1 MILLGYALVAIGAAG
16 FVTRSVEFVRITI
29 PDNYGSNP
37 GFGAYESMVL
47 PWFAAGFIGLGFV
60 LGTTWSA
67 VKQAEQDEGR
77 A

>member
-1 MILLGYALVAIGAAG
+1 MLWSLLGAWA
-16 FVTRSVEFVRITI
+16 FF
-29 PDNYGSNP
+29 
-37 GFGAYESMVL
+37 
-47 PWFAAGFIGLGFV
+47 GLGFV